1 MAWAP
6 DAGETAVANYLPN
19 GTYLPSH
26 VTSQVTMTDRLLAV
40 LQRLAVGSVAITER
54 AIAGAGADL
63 TFVQWRVLLIVGE
76 RDEGVS
82 IGEIASRIGANAS
95 PASRLISRLKRRG
108 VVLTEKD
115 DLDGRVTRVRLTEDG
130 MALRSRVLDHRRVD
144 LASVASAV
152 ALTRSQVEA
161 IDQVAQ
167 ALDSFG

>member
-1 MAWAP
+1 VT
-6 DAGETAVANYLPN
+6 DELLPV
-19 GTYLPSH
+19 LH
-26 VTSQVTMTDRLLAV
+26 RLV
-40 LQRLAVGSVAITER
+40 VGSVAITER
-54 AIAGAGADL
+54 AIAAAGADL

-82 IGEIASRIGANAS
+82 VGEIASRIGANAS

-108 VVLTEKD
+108 VVVTEKND
-115 DLDGRVTRVRLTEDG
+115 VDGRVTRVRLTEAG

-152 ALTRSQVEA
+152 SLTRTQVEA
-161 IDQVAQ
+161 IDQIAQ